1 MSHYNVA
8 WGNRAFAPCF
18 YYEFP
23 AFTMSSPQRCKSSTG
38 WMFVACEGVV
48 SVRIS
53 HWLGDFG
60 RWTACERINIQPVD
74 VCGVWGWAER
84 PYFSSGWMFLIADW
98 PGSEKIIQSLGNLGC
113 WPRKS
118 GELKE
123 SEESGELKES
133 EESKESGEQKS
144 PLREQRALR
153 YRGGRNHF
161 SLSARRLR
169 AATISSSAFA
179 APVQ

>member
-8 WGNRAFAPCF
+8 WGNRAFAPCL

-23 AFTMSSPQRCKSSTG
+23 ATANPPLAGCLWRVRGLSASVFPIG
-38 WMFVACEGVV
+38 WVISVAGRHV
-48 SVRIS
+48 S
-53 HWLGDFG
+53 G
-60 RWTACERINIQPVD
+60 INIQPVD

-98 PGSEKIIQSLGNLGC
+98 HGSEKIIQSLGNLGC

-123 SEESGELKES
+123 LEESE
-133 EESKESGEQKS
+133 EQKS